1 MNGHRNKILKALF
14 LMILFLA
21 IIPGALVY
29 AAEAA
34 PLEEIKELIRDN
46 YAGEVSE
53 KVLAADTAEKL
64 FVELGDLHS
73 SYMTPKEF
81 EDFKIA
87 SSQEYAG
94 VGMQL
99 VLKGDYL
106 EVTVVFP
113 NTPAESAGVKPG
125 DLVYSINGESMK
137 GRNQDEIVNLIRG
150 PAGTTVLIGF
160 LREGH
165 DEVLLFSMTR
175 ANIHLEVL
183 EHQML
188 EPGIGY
194 ISLSNF
200 TPTSGAEFKQ
210 MLFDLKFNGAKGL
223 IFDLRQ
229 NGGGYLTAALDIG
242 SLFVGIGEPLLHV
255 VDGDG
260 DKVTYQSLTVA
271 IDLPTV
277 VLVDEDSA
285 SASEIVAG
293 IIRDGGAGWLVGN
306 TTFGKASVQTLFP
319 LSDGGAVKLTTA
331 RYLTPSEYDLN
342 GVGLVPDKIIEARD
356 QQLDGAL
363 AFLKAELAK
372 MPSKYTGVFKL
383 APQGVFWNGEQV
395 ALNPAPFEED
405 GQIMVPVRSVGEI
418 FGLNIYW
425 DETKNQIRASNEERV
440 FLLTPGVKEVSLN
453 GQVRQLPVVPLLKND
468 RMFLP
473 IRAWADLLEAELG
486 YDQETNTVTIIKQ

>member
-1 MNGHRNKILKALF
+1 MIKRRNKVLKTLF
-14 LMILFLA
+14 LLILFLS

-29 AAEAA
+29 ADQAV
-34 PLEEIKELIRDN
+34 PLEEIKELIREN
-46 YAGEVSE
+46 YAGEFSE
-53 KVLAADTAEKL
+53 QVLDADTVEKL

-73 SYMTPKEF
+73 TYMSPKEF

-113 NTPAESAGVKPG
+113 NTPAERAGVKPG
-125 DLVYSINGESMK
+125 DLVYSIDGESMK
-137 GRNQDEIVNLIRG
+137 GLSQDEIVNLIRG

-183 EHQML
+183 ESQML

-200 TPTSGAEFKQ
+200 TPTSGAEFRQ

-223 IFDLRQ
+223 VFDLRQ

-242 SLFVGIGEPLLHV
+242 SLFVGIGDPLLHV

-260 DKVTYQSLTVA
+260 DKTTYQSLTVA
-271 IDLPTV
+271 IGLPTV

-293 IIRDGGAGWLVGN
+293 IIRDSGAGWLVGN

-342 GVGLVPDKIIEARD
+342 GVGLVPDKIVEAKD
-356 QQLDGAL
+356 QQLAGAL
-363 AFLKAELAK
+363 AFLKEELAK
-372 MPSKYTGVFKL
+372 MPAKYAGVFQL
-383 APQGVFWNGEQV
+383 SPQGVFWNGEQV
-395 ALNPAPFEED
+395 ALDPAPFYE
-405 GQIMVPVRSVGEI
+405 GGHFMMPIRSVGEI
-418 FGLNIYW
+418 FSLNIYW
-425 DETKNQIRASNEERV
+425 DETKNQVRASNEERII
-440 FLLTPGVKEVSLN
+440 LLTPGVKEVSFN
-453 GQVRQLPVVPLLKND
+453 GQVQPLSTAPVINNE
-468 RMFLP
+468 RMYLSA
-473 IRAWADLLEAELG
+473 RALAELLEAELE
-486 YDQETNTVTIIKQ
+486 YDESTNTVTIIKK